1 MLVLLRSKTYNIIDE
16 SLIFSSALFIP
27 ILSTLSS
34 VSRNPAVSVN
44 LTILFPILKNN
55 NEKLFIE
62 IERKNERFNSVI
74 HLAGLKSVTESTFNP
89 LSYWDVNVKGT
100 INLLDVMSKFGCKTI
115 IFSSSATIYGN
126 TNKKLINIT
135 YFLSL

>member
-44 LTILFPILKNN
+44 LQ
-55 NEKLFIE
+55 
-62 IERKNERFNSVI
+62 
-74 HLAGLKSVTESTFNP
+74 
-89 LSYWDVNVKGT
+89 Y
-100 INLLDVMSKFGCKTI
+100 
-115 IFSSSATIYGN
+115 
-126 TNKKLINIT
+126 
-135 YFLSL
+135 YFQL